1 MTYAIAMGPAWYL
14 AANGFHRQTGDAV
27 TVLAAN
33 CLADPSRRITFQ
45 VVNRTAGTAIV
56 LRGEDGLPLWK
67 RIEQSI

>member
-14 AANGFHRQTGDAV
+14 AANSFTVQTGDAV

-33 CLADPSRRITFQ
+33 CLADPSRWIAFQ
-45 VVNRTAGTAIV
+45 VVNHTAGTAIV

-67 RIEQSI
+67 KN